1 MCTAQQNVLFW
12 QRTRSRLYP
21 LRMKKFE
28 RIYSSPILSKRSF
41 GITLRKVECGCKR
54 VWHGFCKMVDVCV

>member
-21 LRMKKFE
+21 LRVDE
-28 RIYSSPILSKRSF
+28 
-41 GITLRKVECGCKR
+41 LRKDLLKSHTFETLVRYYPPESRMWVQTSLAR
-54 VWHGFCKMVDVCV
+54 VLQNG